1 MPPIDHEFNDPHL
14 LRLAMTHSSMGLA
27 QSNERLEF
35 LGDTVLDLIVA
46 EALFR
51 DHPEMD
57 EGALTE
63 FKAEAVSRKSLAEAA
78 KRLGL
83 DEHVRVGMGLRSR
96 VLPRSVLAN
105 IYEALLGAIYL
116 DGGLEVS
123 RAYVEATLA
132 KALHE
137 PHLRSTPVNPKQEL
151 QQHCQKL
158 WGTPPKYKVQEEIGR
173 AHARAFLVTAVCED
187 REFPSAWGRT
197 VKEAERWAAH
207 EALLVLRDE
216 DPSTLAESDQ

>member
-1 MPPIDHEFNDPHL
+1 
-14 LRLAMTHSSMGLA
+14 MGVA
-27 QSNERLEF
+27 DNNERLEF
-35 LGDTVLDLIVA
+35 LGDTVLDLVVA

-51 DHPEMD
+51 DHPELD

-63 FKAEAVSRKSLAEAA
+63 FKAEVVSRKSLAEAA

-83 DEHVRVGMGLRSR
+83 DKRVQVGPGLRSR

-116 DGGLEVS
+116 DAGLEVS
-123 RAYVEATLA
+123 RAYVEETLA
-132 KALHE
+132 EALHQ
-137 PHLRSTPVNPKQEL
+137 PHLRDTPENPKQEL
-151 QQHCQKL
+151 QQFCQRL
-158 WGTPPKYKVQEEIGR
+158 WGTPPKYRIEEEIGR
-173 AHARAFLVTAVCED
+173 AHARAFLVVAVCED

-207 EALLVLRDE
+207 EALLVLRDDAETE
-216 DPSTLAESDQ
+216 DAT